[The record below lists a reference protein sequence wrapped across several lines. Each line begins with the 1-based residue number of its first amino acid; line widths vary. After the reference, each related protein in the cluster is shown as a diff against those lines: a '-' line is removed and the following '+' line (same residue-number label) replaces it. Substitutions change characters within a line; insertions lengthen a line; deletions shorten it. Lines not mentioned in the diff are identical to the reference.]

1 MTKED
6 QNIVLSLI
14 QEQLEKEN
22 FSTEL
27 KQSEQGPVLRTVI
40 PLLEED
46 EQGQVLVEICALTY
60 NDQIDLIQIFST
72 MLLEPGPGL
81 DALRAQLN
89 DWNLVAIAGA
99 YGIYEKMGQ
108 LYHKYNVAIDNTWN
122 LEGKADQAFLG
133 LCVALDEMCG
143 RIGEAIALSAGQ
155 S

>member
-6 QNIVLSLI
+6 QNIVLSLL
-14 QEQLEKEN
+14 QEQLKQED

-27 KQSEQGPVLRTVI
+27 TDSQQGPVLRTVI
-40 PLLEED
+40 PLLEN

-108 LYHKYNVAIDNTWN
+108 LYHKYNVTIDTTLD
-122 LEGKADQAFLG
+122 LESKAAQAFLG

-143 RIGEAIALSAGQ
+143 RIGEAISLSAGQ